1 MGHNTCP
8 TCRELIDPDVSED
21 EEEEEDEEL
30 SDEMLD
36 DLREMI
42 IYFLLEE

>member
-21 EEEEEDEEL
+21 EDEEEDEEL